1 MLMIISPYFPLFAIV
16 VFAFLIPIISNRIGV
31 PAVVGEI
38 ICGIIIGKSV
48 LGIFT
53 GEEEGIAFLAS
64 FGFIFLMFLVG
75 LQIDFSQ
82 VEVHGAKSFIL
93 GTFVY
98 LITLG
103 ISIFLV
109 YKLGYEFYL
118 YLALVLSTSAVGVI
132 VPTIREQGMLK
143 SELGQTIIISAFIAD
158 FTAVLLVTVY
168 TLHFEKGITWEIF
181 LIALVF
187 VLFFVVY
194 YVGKLAIWHYPERLS
209 KWFKSDHPSEIGV
222 RASFALLLVFVVLA
236 EVVGVE
242 AILGAFLAGVILSLL
257 FRGGTVLEQK
267 LYGIGYGF
275 LIPIFFISVGMQ
287 FDLGALA
294 RGGIYL
300 VPMLLL
306 VAFVV
311 KMAPSLLFLVRHSLK
326 DSISAG
332 VLLSS
337 RLSLIIAVAAV
348 GMELA
353 LIDAAMGSAIILL
366 AIITSISCPTIFK
379 RMQQKKMK
387 KEKDDLLGT
396 I

>member
-1 MLMIISPYFPLFAIV
+1 MPMIISSYFPLFAIA
-16 VFAFLIPIISNRIGV
+16 VFAFLIPILSDRIGV

-38 ICGIIIGKSV
+38 ICGIIIGRSV
-48 LGIFT
+48 LGIFS

-75 LQIDFSQ
+75 MEIDFSQ
-82 VEVHGAKSFIL
+82 VEVHGAKLFVL
-93 GTFVY
+93 GTLIFI
-98 LITLG
+98 ITLA
-103 ISIFLV
+103 ISMFLTHQM
-109 YKLGYEFYL
+109 GYGFYM
-118 YLALVLSTSAVGVI
+118 ALVLSTSSVGLI
-132 VPTIREQGMLK
+132 LPTIKEQGLLK
-143 SELGQTIIISAFIAD
+143 SELGQTIIISAFVAD
-158 FTAVLLVTVY
+158 FTTMLLLTVH
-168 TLHFEKGITWEIF
+168 TLYHEKGITWEML
-181 LIALVF
+181 LIALIF
-187 VLFFVVY
+187 MLFFAVY
-194 YVGKLAIWHYPERLS
+194 YAGKLAIWHYPERLS

-242 AILGAFLAGVILSLL
+242 AILGAFLAGVMLSLL

-294 RGGIYL
+294 KGGLYL

-306 VAFVV
+306 IAFAV
-311 KMAPSLLFLVRHSLK
+311 KIVPSLLFLVRHSLK

-348 GMELA
+348 GMKLD
-353 LIDAAMGSAIILL
+353 LITTAMGSAIILL

-379 RMQQKKMK
+379 KMHQK
-387 KEKDDLLGT
+387 E
-396 I
+396 

>member
-1 MLMIISPYFPLFAIV
+1 MPMIISPYFPLFAIV
-16 VFAFLIPIISNRIGV
+16 VFAFLIPILSDRIGV

-38 ICGIIIGKSV
+38 ICGIIIGRSV
-48 LGIFT
+48 LGIFS

-75 LQIDFSQ
+75 MEIDFSQ
-82 VEVHGAKSFIL
+82 VEVHGAKLFVL
-93 GTFVY
+93 GTLIFI
-98 LITLG
+98 ITLA
-103 ISIFLV
+103 ISMFLTHQM
-109 YKLGYEFYL
+109 GYGFYM
-118 YLALVLSTSAVGVI
+118 ALVLSTSSVGLI
-132 VPTIREQGMLK
+132 LPTIKEQGLLK
-143 SELGQTIIISAFIAD
+143 SELGQTIIISAFVAD
-158 FTAVLLVTVY
+158 FTTMLLLTVH
-168 TLHFEKGITWEIF
+168 TLYHEKGITWEML
-181 LIALVF
+181 LIALIF
-187 VLFFVVY
+187 MLFFAVY
-194 YVGKLAIWHYPERLS
+194 YAGKLAIWHYPERLS

-242 AILGAFLAGVILSLL
+242 AILGAFLAGVMLSLL

-306 VAFVV
+306 IAFVV
-311 KMAPSLLFLVRHSLK
+311 KIVPSLLFLVRHSLK

-348 GMELA
+348 GMKLD
-353 LIDAAMGSAIILL
+353 LITTAMGSAIILL

-379 RMQQKKMK
+379 KMHQK
-387 KEKDDLLGT
+387 E
-396 I
+396 

>member
-1 MLMIISPYFPLFAIV
+1 MSMIISPYFPLFAIA
-16 VFAFLIPIISNRIGV
+16 VFAFLIPILSDRIGV

-38 ICGIIIGKSV
+38 ICGIIIGRSV
-48 LGIFT
+48 LGIFS

-75 LQIDFSQ
+75 MEIDFSQ
-82 VEVHGAKSFIL
+82 VEVHGAKLFVL
-93 GTFVY
+93 GTLIFI
-98 LITLG
+98 ITLA
-103 ISIFLV
+103 ISMFLTHQM
-109 YKLGYEFYL
+109 GYGFYM
-118 YLALVLSTSAVGVI
+118 ALVLSTSSVGLI
-132 VPTIREQGMLK
+132 LPTIKEQGLLK
-143 SELGQTIIISAFIAD
+143 SELGQTIIISAFVAD
-158 FTAVLLVTVY
+158 FTTMLLLTVH
-168 TLHFEKGITWEIF
+168 TLYHEKGITWEML
-181 LIALVF
+181 LIALIF
-187 VLFFVVY
+187 MLFFAVY
-194 YVGKLAIWHYPERLS
+194 YAGKLVIWHYPERLS

-242 AILGAFLAGVILSLL
+242 AILGAFLAGVMLSLL

-294 RGGIYL
+294 RGGIYF
-300 VPMLLL
+300 VPVLLL
-306 VAFVV
+306 IAFVV
-311 KMAPSLLFLVRHSLK
+311 KIVPSLLFLVRHSLR

-348 GMELA
+348 GMKLDLITTA
-353 LIDAAMGSAIILL
+353 LGSAIILL

-379 RMQQKKMK
+379 KMHQK
-387 KEKDDLLGT
+387 E
-396 I
+396 